1 VCQGCWNVGK
11 SIQNLYKLAEYATTD
26 DTIAELAQR
35 MNNLEA
41 QKRAAEKILYDIVH
55 DKEERLELEVEIA
68 RFEKWVEEVRP
79 FLTDP
84 APLERTT
91 YEELRRAVRIPGL
104 RVTVWPSIGNWEH
117 CYKIVM

>member
-1 VCQGCWNVGK
+1 MNVGK

-91 YEELRRAVRIPGL
+91 YEELRRAVRILGL

-117 CYKIVM
+117 RYKIVM